1 MVMAVA
7 TVRGGNSDGRMMGE
21 NCSSSPSYP
30 RLPSPGCQ
38 QDGHTDEAVV
48 AVLIIAL
55 VLYTFY
61 RLLHEWS
68 NTLNFRQFVHRET
81 SGHLT

>member
-1 MVMAVA
+1 MVTAVVA
-7 TVRGGNSDGRMMGE
+7 VRGGSSSDGTMMGE
-21 NCSSSPSYP
+21 NCSSPSYP
-30 RLPSPGCQ
+30 RLPSPGCH

-68 NTLNFRQFVHRET
+68 NTLNFRQFVHI
-81 SGHLT
+81 